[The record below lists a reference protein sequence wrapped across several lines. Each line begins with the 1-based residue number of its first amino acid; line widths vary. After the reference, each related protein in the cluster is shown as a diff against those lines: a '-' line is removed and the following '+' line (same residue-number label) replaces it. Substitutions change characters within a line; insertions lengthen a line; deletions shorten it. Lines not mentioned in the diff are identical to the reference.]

1 MYKIYFNNRIV
12 YLTDN
17 YTTNFNKFDG
27 LFYKYNDKK
36 EFEKFWEFFEVV
48 SSSVNNLFIISD
60 DIEKLKH
67 NFYSFFEVV
76 DAAGGVV
83 TNDKGQVLIIKR
95 FGKWDLPKGKVKDN
109 EEIPDTALRE
119 ISEECGITSLKIIK
133 QLQPTYHTYYLN
145 NQQILKQTYWFQIEY
160 IGNETF
166 RPQLE
171 EDITEVKWFDS
182 KDLPLILDNTYNS
195 IIDVLIDSGKLE
207 LQKTV

>member
-1 MYKIYFNNRIV
+1 M
-12 YLTDN
+12 
-17 YTTNFNKFDG
+17 
-27 LFYKYNDKK
+27 
-36 EFEKFWEFFEVV
+36 
-48 SSSVNNLFIISD
+48 
-60 DIEKLKH
+60 
-67 NFYSFFEVV
+67 V